1 MTSMPNEAMI
11 TAMSEAARV
20 QVEAGNPVDAV
31 MDAMLTVTMGWVLQT
46 EGPREVSR
54 RLYLLAVQAAALA
67 DEVEQGQREGLH
79 EGVVH

>member
-11 TAMSEAARV
+11 NAMREAARV

-54 RLYLLAVQAAALA
+54 RLFLLALQAAELA
-67 DEVEQGQREGLH
+67 NEVEQDQQTEVAH
-79 EGVVH
+79 